1 MSLFHVII
9 FFLHLSLSLSFCLM
23 VSTSNSSSLPLL
35 YFLLL
40 SFIPLLTLSFLSLVP
55 EVHKFSTFPTVTAI
69 SPELQ
74 LTFIEQTL
82 QPGPPVSLRCSAS
95 GNPPPRIT
103 WLLDGGELM
112 PRGYVLGSYLDSAN
126 NVISHMNISSVRVQ
140 HGGLYTCVARNVLGA
155 VQHSAMLNI
164 YGKLLQYRK
173 VSTETSNTYDL
184 LYFTNMNFDASEIY
198 LFWKKVVLFHLN
210 L

>member
-1 MSLFHVII
+1 
-9 FFLHLSLSLSFCLM
+9 
-23 VSTSNSSSLPLL
+23 
-35 YFLLL
+35 
-40 SFIPLLTLSFLSLVP
+40 
-55 EVHKFSTFPTVTAI
+55 VHKFSLPTVTAI
-69 SPELQ
+69 APELQ

-126 NVISHMNISSVRVQ
+126 NVISHLNISSVRVQ

-155 VQHSAMLNI
+155 VHHSAMLNI
-164 YGKLLQYRK
+164 YGRLPQCRIVNTHTHTHTYI
-173 VSTETSNTYDL
+173 TSVTHCMSFTRYNNDIIWDL
-184 LYFTNMNFDASEIY
+184 LSI
-198 LFWKKVVLFHLN
+198 
-210 L
+210 

>member
-1 MSLFHVII
+1 
-9 FFLHLSLSLSFCLM
+9 M
-23 VSTSNSSSLPLL
+23 VRTSTSSSLPIFLHFLLL
-35 YFLLL
+35 YF
-40 SFIPLLTLSFLSLVP
+40 IPPLIFSFLSLVP
-55 EVHKFSTFPTVTAI
+55 EVHKFCTFPTVTAI

-95 GNPPPRIT
+95 GIPPPRIT

-112 PRGYVLGSYLDSAN
+112 SRGYVLGSYLDSEN

-164 YGKLLQYRK
+164 YGKLPQYRK
-173 VSTETSNTYDL
+173 VSTETCDTYDL
-184 LYFTNMNFDASEIY
+184 LYFTNMHFDASGIY

-210 L
+210 I